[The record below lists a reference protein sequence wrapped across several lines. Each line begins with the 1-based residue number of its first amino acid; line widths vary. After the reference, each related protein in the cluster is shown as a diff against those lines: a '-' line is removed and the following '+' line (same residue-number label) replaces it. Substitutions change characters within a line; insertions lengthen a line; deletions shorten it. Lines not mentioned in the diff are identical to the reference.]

1 MNDGLQN
8 GGPYYI
14 NPGFTYLLTYLLTY
28 LWSIDMLLVCFLQEE
43 RRLYFRAKLWYE
55 FSDQREGGLSNWPSS
70 SYSLNSCVFL
80 LSKHIFHSKYSSSI
94 IGVKAWNRHTYTSW
108 LECGLCPSDC
118 EPYRFGSIKYSA
130 KTRQAL
136 GAIDLSP
143 SAEGKVEERN
153 GLYCFCE
160 GGVVDPALR
169 KRRRPTA
176 RQDIPVHKVAGV
188 LIADSVIYI
197 YGAAV
202 KRWNQ
207 LSLFAG
213 IYVRWRSACRS

>member
-1 MNDGLQN
+1 MWCRPAIPKGRHSDGPPFSAISISDNLRLGIGLGLGLGSVIWLWQYRELFPATTMNDGLQN

-94 IGVKAWNRHTYTSW
+94 IGVKA
-108 LECGLCPSDC
+108 
-118 EPYRFGSIKYSA
+118 
-130 KTRQAL
+130 
-136 GAIDLSP
+136 
-143 SAEGKVEERN
+143 
-153 GLYCFCE
+153 
-160 GGVVDPALR
+160 
-169 KRRRPTA
+169 
-176 RQDIPVHKVAGV
+176 
-188 LIADSVIYI
+188 
-197 YGAAV
+197 
-202 KRWNQ
+202 
-207 LSLFAG
+207 
-213 IYVRWRSACRS
+213 